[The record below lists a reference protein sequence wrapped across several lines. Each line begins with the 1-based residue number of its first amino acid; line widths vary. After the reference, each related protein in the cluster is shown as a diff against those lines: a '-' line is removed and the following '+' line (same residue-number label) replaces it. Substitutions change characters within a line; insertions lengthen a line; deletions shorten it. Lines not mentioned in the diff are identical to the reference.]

1 MAEKIIRG
9 EATMVDLGNVTPL
22 TLPWTADPLGYL
34 RPPLSVEALRLSA
47 ELARSTYSM
56 SVDRWVQAGWRD
68 VTIQVDGGW
77 LAC

>member
-22 TLPWTADPLGYL
+22 TLPWTADPFGYL

-47 ELARSTYSM
+47 
-56 SVDRWVQAGWRD
+56 
-68 VTIQVDGGW
+68 
-77 LAC
+77 